1 MGLRGWRNDLR
12 IALLAM
18 TEPAGAGQPSPRAF
32 LRVAG
37 ASLARHQLG
46 LVVALDCQ
54 RVVCMARGT
63 SPDLIALQHAAED
76 AGLQFAIVT
85 SPRQLAGQVTAADE
99 LIVVSEGLFVEP
111 AVAAPLLE
119 DRKPAVL
126 VQPVEGALAAGFERI
141 DINRASAG
149 LMRIPGQLAERLHEL
164 PADCDVAS
172 ALTRIALQSG
182 VQMREVPASARA
194 GTDWRMVRT
203 ESEAYALE
211 NEWLRVRFADGPT
224 SPGRAV
230 ARLGV
235 VSFGSS
241 MLHAG
246 NASNALS
253 AGVVVLLAIACGL
266 GWFALVPAGF
276 LFAALAWV
284 LAEASGLLRSAE
296 RQALGLLP
304 PAIPRVDVLSWLT
317 DTVFA
322 ALILADTPR
331 FPGQMLF
338 SWLSEPAVLIL
349 LLWLIPRVVK
359 RTASR
364 WIGDRLLLGVL
375 LGVASALD
383 QLLPGVQI
391 VSLGLI
397 AAGLVLA
404 VRQQD

>member
-1 MGLRGWRNDLR
+1 
-12 IALLAM
+12 M

-37 ASLARHQLG
+37 ASLAQHQLG
-46 LVVALDCQ
+46 LVLALDCQ
-54 RVVCMARGT
+54 RVICFARGT
-63 SPDLIALQHAAED
+63 SPELIALQHAAED

-85 SPRQLAGQVTAADE
+85 GARQLAGQVTAADD

-119 DRKPAVL
+119 DRRPAVL
-126 VQPVEGALAAGFERI
+126 VQPVEGALAAGYERI

-149 LMRIPGQLAERLHEL
+149 IMSLPGQLAERLHEL
-164 PADCDVAS
+164 PADCDVVS
-172 ALTRIALQSG
+172 AMTRIALQSG
-182 VQMREVPASARA
+182 VQMREVPAAARA
-194 GTDWRMVRT
+194 GTDWRMVRS
-203 ESEAYALE
+203 ENEAYALE
-211 NEWLRVRFADGPT
+211 NEWLRLRFADGPT

-253 AGVVVLLAIACGL
+253 AGVVVLLAIAGGL
-266 GWFALVPAGF
+266 GWFGLVPGGF

-296 RQALGLLP
+296 RHALGLLP
-304 PAIPRVDVLSWLT
+304 PAIPRADVLAWLT

-322 ALILADTPR
+322 VLILADTPR
-331 FPGQMLF
+331 FTGQPLL
-338 SWLSEPAVLIL
+338 SWLSVPAILML
-349 LLWLIPRVVK
+349 LLGLVPRVVK

-375 LGVASALD
+375 LSVASALD
-383 QLLPGVQI
+383 LLLPGVQV
-391 VSLGLI
+391 VSIGLI
-397 AAGLVLA
+397 VAGLLLA
-404 VRQQD
+404 GRQQN